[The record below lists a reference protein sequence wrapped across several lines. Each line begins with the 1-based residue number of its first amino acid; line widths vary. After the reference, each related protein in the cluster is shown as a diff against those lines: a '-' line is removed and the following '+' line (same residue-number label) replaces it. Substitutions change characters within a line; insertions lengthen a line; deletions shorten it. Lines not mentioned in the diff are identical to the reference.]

1 MAKSKKN
8 EAAAEITAENTKVTE
23 NAAETEKPDTA
34 AETAVAVPSEEK
46 AAEKKTAER
55 KPRKTASSETVPAE
69 KPAKTTKG
77 RKAKSKEETSAV
89 EEISAPALTSAS
101 AVEETPKKTRRGKA
115 KAADAAEKATSDKK
129 TVTSRKTAGSK
140 RKNAAEK
147 AETPKRAVRAGVSK
161 TKETVSPYDA
171 AVKLVSNKVCKIRT
185 AKKDFA
191 AQFTLMGSAEGVFF
205 VKCEGGK
212 VAVEPWDYKDADINV
227 TVDNDT
233 LKKLIEGKTE
243 LYKAVDKGLIE
254 MTCGVNDKGETN
266 SKLNLSTIV
275 ALKKIMFN

>member
-1 MAKSKKN
+1 MAKKKN
-8 EAAAEITAENTKVTE
+8 EAAAEITVENNEKTE
-23 NAAETEKPDTA
+23 NAAETAKTDTA
-34 AETAVAVPSEEK
+34 AETVVAVPSEEK
-46 AAEKKTAER
+46 AAEKKTVER
-55 KPRKTASSETVPAE
+55 KPRKAASSETVPAE

-77 RKAKSKEETSAV
+77 RKTKSKEETSAV
-89 EEISAPALTSAS
+89 EEIPAPVAEPAPVP
-101 AVEETPKKTRRGKA
+101 AAEEKPKKTRRGKA
-115 KAADAAEKATSDKK
+115 KAADAAEKTSSDKK
-129 TVTSRKTAGSK
+129 TASSRKTAVNK
-140 RKNAAEK
+140 KKNDAVEAEK
-147 AETPKRAVRAGVSK
+147 PKRAVRASK
-161 TKETVSPYDA
+161 AKETVSPYDA

-191 AQFTLMGSAEGVFF
+191 AQFTLTGSAEGVFF

-275 ALKKIMFN
+275 ALKKILFN